1 MSGVGH
7 MLSNDSLFRRALL
20 FSLAVHLATLA
31 WDRAPVGETA
41 SPPLVIVARLEP
53 AVQPVLPSPR
63 PLPTSIPAPTPIPTP
78 VTTPIATPVAT
89 PLPVLIS
96 PTVVTPTLVPT
107 PTPLSTEGIPP
118 APAHAPVLAA
128 SVQSVAKPSVPAAAM
143 RVAEPKVPDAPR
155 FIHDDEWYPARK
167 LDAVPRRLG
176 VAQPKYPES
185 AQRRGVTGSLK
196 VRLRVNALGEVEAVE
211 IVSAQPAGVFE
222 ASVQAFFQVA
232 RYQPPQREGRPV
244 RAVIEER
251 VSFTLKDDD

>member
-1 MSGVGH
+1 
-7 MLSNDSLFRRALL
+7 
-20 FSLAVHLATLA
+20 
-31 WDRAPVGETA
+31 
-41 SPPLVIVARLEP
+41 
-53 AVQPVLPSPR
+53 
-63 PLPTSIPAPTPIPTP
+63 
-78 VTTPIATPVAT
+78 
-89 PLPVLIS
+89 
-96 PTVVTPTLVPT
+96 
-107 PTPLSTEGIPP
+107 
-118 APAHAPVLAA
+118 
-128 SVQSVAKPSVPAAAM
+128 M